1 MMDVATFMSRAERHC
16 EGGYSSEFQTWAPR
30 GDTSLR
36 PLTHEIPR
44 GEHALAPQKK
54 KYVQPRRRHGRMIE
68 PLTLKQLADREADV
82 LERREQARDY
92 AVRAERHSVLQVVAR
107 SLYSTVVGND
117 SAYVIVAVDVAKVTP
132 WDGVVR
138 RYFVVPG

>member
-1 MMDVATFMSRAERHC
+1 MDVATFMSRAESHG
-16 EGGYSSEFQTWAPR
+16 EGVYSSEFQTWAPHA
-30 GDTSLR
+30 DTSLR
-36 PLTHEIPR
+36 PSTHEIPR
-44 GEHALAPQKK
+44 GEHALAPQK

-107 SLYSTVVGND
+107 ALHSTVVVND
-117 SAYVIVAVDVAKVTP
+117 RAYVIVAVDGAKVTT

-138 RYFVVPG
+138 RDVVVPV